1 MKESR
6 VQIKHVRYAKINDK
20 YPDEE
25 SMANYY
31 EINGLI
37 PVVPEGTYVHPQAVL
52 IGDVVLGQGCYIGP
66 FASLRGDFG
75 RIEIGDGANVQ
86 DNCTIHSFPGQGA
99 IVEENGHIGHGAILH
114 GCHIG
119 ENCLIGMNSVVMD
132 NVELGANS
140 IIAAQS
146 FVKAGMVIPAR
157 SMVAGS
163 PAKILRAI
171 RDEELGWKKKGTEGY
186 QALARACLTG
196 LKEVRPLKEV
206 ETNRKAEFHP
216 ELSSILDIKLKGK

>member
-1 MKESR
+1 MP
-6 VQIKHVRYAKINDK
+6 HF
-20 YPDEE
+20 
-25 SMANYY
+25 Y

-37 PVVPEGTYVHPQAVL
+37 PVVPEDTFVHPQAVL
-52 IGDVVLGQGCYIGP
+52 IGDVILGHGCYIGP

-119 ENCLIGMNSVVMD
+119 FNCLIGMNSVVMD
-132 NVELGANS
+132 GVELGANS
-140 IIAAQS
+140 IVAAQS

-157 SMVAGS
+157 SMVVGS
-163 PAKILRAI
+163 PAKILRSI
-171 RDEELGWKKKGTEGY
+171 RDEELGWKGKGTAGY
-186 QALARACLTG
+186 QALSKACLTG
-196 LKEVRPLKEV
+196 LKQVQPLTEV
-206 ETNRKAEFHP
+206 EINRRAILHP